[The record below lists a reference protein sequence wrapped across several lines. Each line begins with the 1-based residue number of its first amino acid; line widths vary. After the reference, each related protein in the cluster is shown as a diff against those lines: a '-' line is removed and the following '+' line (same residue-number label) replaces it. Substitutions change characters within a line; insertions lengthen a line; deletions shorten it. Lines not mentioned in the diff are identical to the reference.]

1 MSKATMF
8 ENFLK
13 TKAGRLAEAG
23 ARYSVPGLLD
33 EAMGQVFETG
43 MKGIWGG
50 VTGLAD
56 GLMGKGL
63 NLTNTSI
70 LGGALKTVGWGA
82 TRAATTIAKPIGW
95 AAGQLIKNTPA
106 DAMHLAKVGKG
117 IFNMGFKKTT
127 REGIGVLGKHE
138 ARIATPWLLTA
149 GAVGIGVASSA
160 KEERFNLGLRT
171 AVNGIMDT
179 EGVSLTPGMVNPSY
193 TPISRGK
200 AINTHGADGDLVG
213 ALHRGRNG

>member
-1 MSKATMF
+1 MSKASILGKIMGS
-8 ENFLK
+8 
-13 TKAGRLAEAG
+13 KAGRLVEAG

-63 NLTNTSI
+63 NLTNTSL

-82 TRAATTIAKPIGW
+82 TTAATTIAKPIGW
-95 AAGQLIKNTPA
+95 AAGRLIKNTPA
-106 DAMHLAKVGKG
+106 DAAHWAKVGKG
-117 IFNMGFKKTT
+117 IFNMGFKKTS
-127 REGIGVLGKHE
+127 RQGIGVLGGHE
-138 ARIATPWLLTA
+138 ARMATPWLLTA
-149 GAVGIGVASSA
+149 GAVGIGAASSA
-160 KEERFNLGLRT
+160 KDERFNLGLRT

-193 TPISRGK
+193 TPIKGK
-200 AINTHGADGDLVG
+200 PINNHGATGDLVG